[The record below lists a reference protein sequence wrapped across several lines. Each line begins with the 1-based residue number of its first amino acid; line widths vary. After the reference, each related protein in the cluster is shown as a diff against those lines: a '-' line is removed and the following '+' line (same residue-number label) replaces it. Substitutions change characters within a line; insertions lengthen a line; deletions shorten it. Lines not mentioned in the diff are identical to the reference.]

1 VGLDTI
7 DADFVVNTPMFM
19 GGADNSQAELR
30 LPSILGAL
38 RFWYR
43 ATAPGELVSHI
54 DELRKAE
61 AKLFGSSEEG
71 QGAFLSCPRL
81 NRT

>member
-43 ATAPGELVSHI
+43 ASAPGELVSHI